1 MLVGSTNHWDKT
13 IISVYRF
20 NRFSEYTEQETNKI
34 KGIIG
39 KKIIDGN
46 FNTTLLAISTILDEK
61 YQ

>member
-1 MLVGSTNHWDKT
+1 M
-13 IISVYRF
+13 YRF
-20 NRFSEYTEQETNKI
+20 NRFSGYTKQETNKI

-39 KKIIDGN
+39 KKITDGN

>member
-1 MLVGSTNHWDKT
+1 MYGS
-13 IISVYRF
+13 
-20 NRFSEYTEQETNKI
+20 NRFSEYTKQETNKI

-46 FNTTLLAISTILDEK
+46 FNTTLLAITTILDEK